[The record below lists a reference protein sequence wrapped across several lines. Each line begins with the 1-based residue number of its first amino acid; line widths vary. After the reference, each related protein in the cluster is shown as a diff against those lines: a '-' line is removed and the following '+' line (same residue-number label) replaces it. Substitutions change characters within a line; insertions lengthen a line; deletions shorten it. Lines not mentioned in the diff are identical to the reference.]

1 MPASHYP
8 GQREMAV
15 YYQEILRRI
24 QRIPGVEAAGAT
36 TNLPVDHLRYM
47 GLYYRADS
55 GPVVADSER
64 PIAGVYLVSPGY
76 FEMMQ
81 IPILRGRSFN
91 VHDRVPDAP
100 VVIVSQSF
108 ARRWWP
114 GQNPAGHRV
123 FMASPWENLGRAR
136 EVIGVARDIL
146 YPTGKP
152 GESLEIYMP
161 YLQAPFPSIS
171 VLVRTSTDPL
181 RMEPAVRSEIWSI
194 DKDQAINYVDSLEG
208 RIAKTNGASRWYTL
222 VLGSLAAIALALSI
236 VGVYGVIS
244 YSTAQRTREIGL
256 RMALGALPGDILR
269 LVLREAVLLSSA
281 GLALGL
287 VAYLLV
293 SRLLTSL
300 VYGIT
305 PADVSTIVPVLVIL
319 GTVALVAAWIPA
331 RRATRLDPSIALRD
345 E

>member
-1 MPASHYP
+1 
-8 GQREMAV
+8 
-15 YYQEILRRI
+15 
-24 QRIPGVEAAGAT
+24 
-36 TNLPVDHLRYM
+36 
-47 GLYYRADS
+47 
-55 GPVVADSER
+55 
-64 PIAGVYLVSPGY
+64 
-76 FEMMQ
+76 
-81 IPILRGRSFN
+81 
-91 VHDRVPDAP
+91 
-100 VVIVSQSF
+100 
-108 ARRWWP
+108 
-114 GQNPAGHRV
+114 
-123 FMASPWENLGRAR
+123 
-136 EVIGVARDIL
+136 
-146 YPTGKP
+146 
-152 GESLEIYMP
+152 
-161 YLQAPFPSIS
+161 
-171 VLVRTSTDPL
+171 
-181 RMEPAVRSEIWSI
+181 
-194 DKDQAINYVDSLEG
+194 
-208 RIAKTNGASRWYTL
+208 

-300 VYGIT
+300 VYGIA

-331 RRATRLDPSIALRD
+331 RRATRVDPSIALRD